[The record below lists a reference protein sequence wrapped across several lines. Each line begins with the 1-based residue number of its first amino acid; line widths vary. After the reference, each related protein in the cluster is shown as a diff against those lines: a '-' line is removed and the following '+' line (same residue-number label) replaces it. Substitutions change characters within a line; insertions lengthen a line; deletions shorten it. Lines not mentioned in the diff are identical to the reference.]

1 MENVEKTLVGQAA
14 PEEIEAW
21 KREYGRVFSTTADG
35 HVAYFRKPNRK
46 ELSYVLSLRDKP
58 LEMTETLM
66 RQCFVGGSRIFI
78 DDVEYML
85 GCDALIERLVNMKM
99 AEVGEL

>member
-1 MENVEKTLVGQAA
+1 MENEEKTLVGQAT
-14 PEEIEAW
+14 PEQIEAW
-21 KREYGRVFSTTADG
+21 KKEHGRLFSTTADG
-35 HVAYFRKPNRK
+35 NVGYFRKPNRK
-46 ELSYVLSLRDKP
+46 ELSYALSLRDKP

-66 RQCFVGGSRIFI
+66 RQCFLGGSRIFI